1 MCREAAYWLE
11 VREWLL
17 CNSSVAL
24 VPIQRYRL
32 IFMWH
37 IFTWSLSSAISACC
51 GIRCYFP
58 WWITFIVL
66 LLVFTCNFFF
76 LTCDVMKAV
85 CLADSSGWILK
96 RSDSGL
102 DSLPQFHTCS
112 LPANHLRFS
121 NVRKEAAS
129 EQSVYIFID
138 KLIPTFSWGC
148 VPAGISSTLSA
159 LTWHIIHLKWT
170 SNVPTCA
177 KDLLCGS

>member
-1 MCREAAYWLE
+1 MAYIHMK
-11 VREWLL
+11 
-17 CNSSVAL
+17 S
-24 VPIQRYRL
+24 
-32 IFMWH
+32 IF
-37 IFTWSLSSAISACC
+37 
-51 GIRCYFP
+51 CYFC
-58 WWITFIVL
+58 L
-66 LLVFTCNFFF
+66 LWYQMLLPLMNYLHCFTVGIYTQFFF

-85 CLADSSGWILK
+85 CLADSNGWILK